1 MNIEIIR
8 TTIQF
13 KNPIIGKPTY
23 SIPDHYY
30 ARRIF
35 ATVDGE
41 KEQLFRFMADEMPFE
56 ADEFD
61 MIAAIETRLAGE
73 QGIEA
78 NPN

>member
-23 SIPDHYY
+23 SIPEHYY

-35 ATVDGE
+35 ASVDGGE
-41 KEQLFRFMADEMPFE
+41 EQLFRFMANELPFE
-56 ADEFD
+56 ADEYD
-61 MIAAIETRLAGE
+61 MIAAIESRLAAE
-73 QGIEA
+73 QDA
-78 NPN
+78 N

>member
-1 MNIEIIR
+1 MSIEIIR
-8 TTIQF
+8 TTILF

-35 ATVDGE
+35 ATVDGGE
-41 KEQLFRFMADEMPFE
+41 ERLFRFMANELPFE

-61 MIAAIETRLAGE
+61 MIVAIKAQLEAGV
-73 QGIEA
+73 GSL
-78 NPN
+78 